1 MNEAK
6 KELIIKYAICFIV
19 ASLITVAVF
28 WSSGFFTDNIGV
40 NIQVLSDGFSV
51 SGILLI
57 LFAGLMFVSGE
68 GALLGIGFVMKSVL
82 MWFVPMGRM
91 HHETYAQYRERKIG
105 KTKKRGDNCIF
116 VTGLIFLAIGIIFN
130 IIWYVNFFNVV

>member
-116 VTGLIFLAIGIIFN
+116 VTGLIFLAIGIILN
-130 IIWYVNFFNVV
+130 IIWYVNFYNVV

>member
-1 MNEAK
+1 MNEVK

-51 SGILLI
+51 SGILLV
-57 LFAGLMFVSGE
+57 LFAGLMYVSGE

-130 IIWYVNFFNVV
+130 IIWYVNFYNVV

>member
-1 MNEAK
+1 MNEVK

-28 WSSGFFTDNIGV
+28 WSSGFFTDNTGV

-51 SGILLI
+51 SGILLV
-57 LFAGLMFVSGE
+57 LFAGLMYVSGE

-130 IIWYVNFFNVV
+130 IIWYVNFYNVV

>member
-57 LFAGLMFVSGE
+57 LFAGLMFVSSE

-116 VTGLIFLAIGIIFN
+116 VTGLIFLAIGIILN
-130 IIWYVNFFNVV
+130 IIWYVNFYNVV